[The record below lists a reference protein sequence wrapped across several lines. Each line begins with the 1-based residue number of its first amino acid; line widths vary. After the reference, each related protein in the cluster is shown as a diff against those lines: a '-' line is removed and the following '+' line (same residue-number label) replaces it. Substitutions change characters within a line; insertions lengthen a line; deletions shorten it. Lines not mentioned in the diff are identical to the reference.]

1 MGKQWLET
9 SFRASETL
17 NMKPTHFT
25 HQLMCCCKWFVASP
39 AAFPKSTA
47 RFSDNRDFGETTV
60 FPSLDSEL
68 LCRLWGPQHSTTG
81 STTGVYI
88 YTVTEKGRLGK
99 EAQEEKDRVA
109 EKTVSFENIIPPCK
123 RNTVFQVSTSTRN
136 TSKRRDD
143 RKCWFGRWSWYIVRM
158 VAEP

>member
-1 MGKQWLET
+1 M
-9 SFRASETL
+9 SCS
-17 NMKPTHFT
+17 
-25 HQLMCCCKWFVASP
+25 V
-39 AAFPKSTA
+39 
-47 RFSDNRDFGETTV
+47 
-60 FPSLDSEL
+60 DSEAL
-68 LCRLWGPQHSTTG
+68 QHSTTA

-123 RNTVFQVSTSTRN
+123 RNTVFQVSTSTGN

-143 RKCWFGRWSWYIVRM
+143 RKC
-158 VAEP
+158 